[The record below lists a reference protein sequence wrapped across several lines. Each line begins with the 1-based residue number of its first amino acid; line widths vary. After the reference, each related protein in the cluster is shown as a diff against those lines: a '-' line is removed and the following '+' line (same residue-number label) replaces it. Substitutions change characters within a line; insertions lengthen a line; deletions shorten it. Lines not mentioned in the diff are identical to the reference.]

1 MHPAALS
8 FVADMVQAHCLRGDV
23 LELGGRNVNGGVRTL
38 IPHEVWISVDLAD
51 GRDVDIVAD
60 AADLDLPDRFDVVVC
75 TEVLE
80 HTPRAHEIV
89 AVAQR
94 HLRPG
99 GQFIATMAG
108 PTREPHGCMGGA
120 VGDEFYRN
128 VDPADLTL
136 WLQLAGFTAYT
147 VDQFESDVRCW
158 AVA

>member
-8 FVADMVQAHCLRGDV
+8 FVADMAQAHDLRGDV

-38 IPHEVWISVDLAD
+38 IPHGVWVSVDAVD

-80 HTPRAHEIV
+80 HTPRAHEII
-89 AVAQR
+89 ATAHR
-94 HLRPG
+94 HLKPG
-99 GQFIATMAG
+99 GQFVATMAG
-108 PTREPHGCMGGA
+108 PGREPHGCLGGA

-128 VDPADLTL
+128 VDPADLEL
-136 WLQLAGFTAYT
+136 WLQLAGFKVHK